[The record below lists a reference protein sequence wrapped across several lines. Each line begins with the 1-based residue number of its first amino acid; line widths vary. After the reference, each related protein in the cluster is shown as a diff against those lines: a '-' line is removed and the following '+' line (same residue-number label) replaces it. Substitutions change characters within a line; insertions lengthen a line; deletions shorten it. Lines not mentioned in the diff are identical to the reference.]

1 MVPAPYF
8 QRLSAPSQGRFS
20 YVDTLR
26 ITDMNTDIICGRTEE
41 PENRGMIGK
50 VIRVGIKSGRA
61 ALISVLA
68 AALVTAC
75 GGGSSTPA
83 PQVPTPPPPPPN
95 MTVALTALNVTGI
108 KAPLNP
114 DFSADVLRYSV
125 IATDSMASEISVTAT
140 APNEVTISVNGEP
153 LASDATLVVSD
164 LSPGDVIIIRAQGTG
179 SQASES
185 VEYEVLYLPS
195 DFPEITVT
203 VLQPG
208 ASADPLYVN
217 MLGPGNQYLVILDN
231 NGVPTFFRGEANGSM
246 DFKWHSTTGER
257 SYALAT
263 GTTNQWGRA
272 NNEVV
277 ILDGSNNQIDEIE
290 TVGLSHTG
298 FHDFLINDNDELIL
312 VSYDGSI
319 RDLTAQGLSDQE
331 IVEDSV
337 VQVLDR
343 ATRQVLFEWN
353 SWGHIPYED
362 QTTPSPGSE
371 YAHINSVFEDFDGNL
386 IMSFRR
392 VSQVVKVARPSG
404 QIMWRLGGRTNQ
416 FQFVNDP
423 FSNIC
428 GQHTVSRL
436 DNGNILLFDN
446 GQYCWPIVAERGE
459 TTRVAEFQL
468 DEQNMTA
475 ELVWSYSDPN
485 IHNLFAGSA
494 QRLPN
499 GNTMIGWGAGSDVLA
514 TEVTSDGTKVFE
526 ITAVHDGFA
535 PVLAYRVRRF
545 PQ

>member
-1 MVPAPYF
+1 MTALTPKPVVPC
-8 QRLSAPSQGRFS
+8 
-20 YVDTLR
+20 LR
-26 ITDMNTDIICGRTEE
+26 ITDMNTAIICGRTEE
-41 PENRGMIGK
+41 PENRRMTGK

-61 ALISVLA
+61 ALIPVLV

-83 PQVPTPPPPPPN
+83 PQVPPPPPPPPPN

-108 KAPLNP
+108 KTPLNP

-164 LSPGDVIIIRAQGTG
+164 LSSGDVINIRAQGTG

-208 ASADPLYVN
+208 ASADPIYVN

-231 NGVPTFFRGEANGSM
+231 NGVPTFFRGEANRSM

-277 ILDGSNNQIDEIE
+277 ILDASNNQIDEIE

-353 SWGHIPYED
+353 SWGHIPYEH
-362 QTTPSPGSE
+362 QTTPSPHRE

-386 IMSFRR
+386 IMSFRH

-436 DNGNILLFDN
+436 DSGNILLFDN
-446 GQYCWPIVAERGE
+446 GQNCWPIVAERGE

-485 IHNLFAGSA
+485 IINLFAGSA

-526 ITAVHDGFA
+526 ITAVHDGFS

-545 PQ
+545 SQ